1 MTSEK
6 TWFGHPRG
14 LTVLF
19 LTNMWEQFS
28 YYGMRAILVYYMT
41 KQLLLAQDTSS
52 IIYGIYTGLRVFHA
66 ADRRIH
72 RGSFPRQETRDHHRR
87 QRDGARAFHD
97 DAGAAVLRGAGDHRD
112 RQWPVP
118 AQPAEPDSGICTSPV
133 IRARAA
139 PTTSTTSA

>member
-1 MTSEK
+1 MSEK

-52 IIYGIYTGLRVFHA
+52 IESLKSSEVETKELSLIFSPA
-66 ADRRIH
+66 SMRRTSSASD
-72 RGSFPRQETRDHHRR
+72 GSFVSRP
-87 QRDGARAFHD
+87 
-97 DAGAAVLRGAGDHRD
+97 
-112 RQWPVP
+112 
-118 AQPAEPDSGICTSPV
+118 
-133 IRARAA
+133 
-139 PTTSTTSA
+139 